1 MGEFKVRID
10 NIKKI
15 FTTRKEA
22 RPIENVS
29 NGRGGRGGG
38 LFLVFDFWDS
48 LLSAAV
54 LAAAHWSWDSIPYLL
69 PPRRPLTA
77 ECAYLFFLEL

>member
-15 FTTRKEA
+15 FTSTRKEA

-29 NGRGGRGGG
+29 NGRGGAGRRI
-38 LFLVFDFWDS
+38 VFSF
-48 LLSAAV
+48 
-54 LAAAHWSWDSIPYLL
+54 
-69 PPRRPLTA
+69 
-77 ECAYLFFLEL
+77 